1 MISLD
6 LDKSAV
12 NGIFVPNVILQ
23 AISAAEPLSKHCER
37 AAQRLF
43 LVKWHRLLCQ
53 HRDVSSRKSFYFKL
67 RNESRTLVSKAR
79 EGARSLS
86 FAISDNALSISA

>member
-23 AISAAEPLSKHCER
+23 AISAEEPLSKHCER

-43 LVKWHRLLCQ
+43 RVKWPLLLSQ
-53 HRDVSSRKSFYFKL
+53 SRC
-67 RNESRTLVSKAR
+67 E
-79 EGARSLS
+79 
-86 FAISDNALSISA
+86 FAEILLFQIAQ